1 VLAPAYWG
9 HGAAITRGALD
20 QGFGELGLEA
30 VVIALPYTRSPT
42 RAVARFGFVPDG
54 EVPYDGTS
62 FRQYRLTRE
71 AWAAVTWWAPVPRR
85 AAPDADQ
92 AGSSSRK
99 PTLSVT
105 W

>member
-1 VLAPAYWG
+1 MRARARARAGVL
-9 HGAAITRGALD
+9 GARRCHTRAALD

-71 AWAAVTWWAPVPRR
+71 AWAAVTWWPRCPDARRPTLIRRVRR
-85 AAPDADQ
+85 A
-92 AGSSSRK
+92 GS
-99 PTLSVT
+99 PP
-105 W
+105 